1 MLEIR
6 RFHRSLTLF
15 DSDTKADH
23 ALFMEA
29 AGNGRLF
36 FAAAF
41 V

>member
-6 RFHRSLTLF
+6 HFRRSLTLF
-15 DSDTKADH
+15 DSDTKADR

-36 FAAAF
+36 FAVAF